1 MFLRISYE
9 MILYIYAYVDKKNI
23 HMCIVHVMH
32 EKEALAALEQV
43 LEAQDLC
50 NLLKQEEGLQT
61 ENNT

>member
-1 MFLRISYE
+1 MY
-9 MILYIYAYVDKKNI
+9 
-23 HMCIVHVMH
+23 IVHVMH

-61 ENNT
+61 KNDT